1 MILETER
8 EKIVEIGKRMLE
20 ARLTT
25 GTGGN
30 LSIFNRK
37 ENLIAI
43 KPSGVPYQSMRAQDV
58 VVLRPD
64 GERVDG
70 VLKPSSETK
79 FHLAIYQARPDVDA
93 ILHSHQVHATTIAC
107 MGIELPAVHYLLAFS
122 GDKVPLAPYATFGT
136 QALSDNI
143 LSVLGN
149 YKACLLEN
157 HGLITLGASLDE
169 AFDTAEAL
177 ELVAQIYIQ
186 AKSIG
191 EAKILNSE
199 QMNVVIEKFK
209 TYGKQDSETK

>member
-8 EKIVEIGKRMLE
+8 EKIVEIGKRMIE

-30 LSIFNRK
+30 LSIFSRE

-43 KPSGVPYQSMRAQDV
+43 KPSGVPYQSMQAQDV

-64 GERVDG
+64 GEKVDG
-70 VLKPSSETK
+70 ILKPSSETK
-79 FHLAIYQARPDVDA
+79 FHLAIYHARQDVDA
-93 ILHSHQVHATTIAC
+93 ILHSHQVYATTIAC

-143 LSVLGN
+143 LSVLGK

-157 HGLITLGASLDE
+157 HGLITLGTSLDE
-169 AFDTAEAL
+169 AFDIAEAL

-191 EAKILNSE
+191 QPKILNSE

-209 TYGKQDSETK
+209 TYGKQNIEEK

>member
-1 MILETER
+1 MILEKER
-8 EKIVEIGKRMLE
+8 QTIIDIGKRMID

-30 LSIFNRK
+30 LSIFNRD

-43 KPSGVPYQSMRAQDV
+43 KPSGVPYQTMRPEDV
-58 VVLRPD
+58 VILDPA

-70 VLKPSSETK
+70 HLKPSSETK
-79 FHLAIYQARPDVDA
+79 FHLAIYQARPDISA

-107 MGIELPAVHYLLAFS
+107 MGIELPAVHYLIGWC

-136 QALSDNI
+136 QELSDNI
-143 LSVLGN
+143 LSVLGD
-149 YKACLLEN
+149 YRACLLEN
-157 HGLITLGASLDE
+157 HGLITLGSTLHE
-169 AFDTAEAL
+169 TFEIAEEL

-191 EAKILNSE
+191 LPKLLNKE
-199 QMNVVIEKFK
+199 QMAEVLEKFK
-209 TYGKQDSETK
+209 TYGKQDLV

>member
-1 MILETER
+1 MILKKER
-8 EKIVEIGKRMLE
+8 EKIVETGKRMID

-30 LSIFNRK
+30 LSIFNRQ

-79 FHLAIYQARPDVDA
+79 FHLAIYHARPDVDA

>member
-1 MILETER
+1 MILEKER
-8 EKIVEIGKRMLE
+8 EKIVETGKRMID

-43 KPSGVPYQSMRAQDV
+43 KPSGVPYQCMRAQDV
-58 VVLRPD
+58 GVLRPD

-143 LSVLGN
+143 LSVLDH

-169 AFDTAEAL
+169 AFDIAEAL

>member
-1 MILETER
+1 MILEKER
-8 EKIVEIGKRMLE
+8 QTIVEMGIRMIN

-30 LSIFNRK
+30 LSIFNRE

-43 KPSGVPYQSMRAQDV
+43 KPSGVPYQSMRARDV
-58 VVLRPD
+58 VVLSPD
-64 GERVDG
+64 GEKIDG

-79 FHLAIYQARPDVDA
+79 FHLAIYQARQDVNA

-143 LSVLGN
+143 MSVLGK

-157 HGLITLGASLDE
+157 HGLITMGSSLNE
-169 AFDTAEAL
+169 AFDIAEAL

-191 EAKILNSE
+191 EPKVLPPK
-199 QMNVVIEKFK
+199 QMSAVIEKFK
-209 TYGKQDSETK
+209 TYGKQDLETE

>member
-1 MILETER
+1 MVLQIER
-8 EKIVEIGKRMLE
+8 EKIVEIGIRMIN

-43 KPSGVPYQSMRAQDV
+43 KPSGVPYQSMRAEDV
-58 VVLRPD
+58 VVLRPNGD
-64 GERVDG
+64 KVDG
-70 VLKPSSETK
+70 ILKPSSETK
-79 FHLAIYQARPDVDA
+79 FHLAIYQARQDVDA
-93 ILHSHQVHATTIAC
+93 ILHSHQVYATTIAC

-122 GDKVPLAPYATFGT
+122 GNKVPLAPYATFGT

-143 LSVLGN
+143 LSVLEN

-157 HGLITLGASLDE
+157 HGLVTMGASLDE
-169 AFDTAEAL
+169 AFDIAESL

-191 EAKILNSE
+191 EPKILNSE

-209 TYGKQDSETK
+209 TYGKQDVKEK

>member
-1 MILETER
+1 MILEKER
-8 EKIVEIGKRMLE
+8 EKIVETGKRMID

-30 LSIFNRK
+30 LSIFNRQ

-79 FHLAIYQARPDVDA
+79 FHLAIYHARPDVDA

>member
-1 MILETER
+1 MILEKER
-8 EKIVEIGKRMLE
+8 EKIVETGKRMID

-191 EAKILNSE
+191 EAKILGSN
-199 QMNVVIEKFK
+199 K
-209 TYGKQDSETK
+209 

>member
-1 MILETER
+1 MID
-8 EKIVEIGKRMLE
+8 

-64 GERVDG
+64 GGERVDG

-79 FHLAIYQARPDVDA
+79 FHLAIYHARPDVDA

>member
-1 MILETER
+1 MILEKER
-8 EKIVEIGKRMLE
+8 EKIVETGKRMID

-30 LSIFNRK
+30 LSIFNRQ

-79 FHLAIYQARPDVDA
+79 FHLAIYHARPDVDA

-143 LSVLGN
+143 LSVLDH

-169 AFDTAEAL
+169 AFDIAEAL

-191 EAKILNSE
+191 EPKILGSE
-199 QMNVVIEKFK
+199 
-209 TYGKQDSETK
+209 

>member
-30 LSIFNRK
+30 LSIFNRE

-43 KPSGVPYQSMRAQDV
+43 KPSGVPYQSIQAQDV

-64 GERVDG
+64 GEKVDG
-70 VLKPSSETK
+70 ILKPSSETK
-79 FHLAIYQARPDVDA
+79 FHLAIYHARQDVDA

-143 LSVLGN
+143 LSVLGK

-169 AFDTAEAL
+169 AFDIAEAL

-191 EAKILNSE
+191 QPKILNSE

-209 TYGKQDSETK
+209 TYGKQNIEEK

>member
-1 MILETER
+1 MILEKER
-8 EKIVEIGKRMLE
+8 EKIVETGKRMID

-79 FHLAIYQARPDVDA
+79 FHLAIYHARPDVDA

-191 EAKILNSE
+191 EPKILNSE

>member
-1 MILETER
+1 MILEKER
-8 EKIVEIGKRMLE
+8 EKIVETGKRMID

-143 LSVLGN
+143 LSVLDH

>member
-8 EKIVEIGKRMLE
+8 EKIVEIGKRMIE

-30 LSIFNRK
+30 LSIFNRE

-43 KPSGVPYQSMRAQDV
+43 KPSGVPYQSIQAQDV

-64 GERVDG
+64 GEKVDG
-70 VLKPSSETK
+70 ILKPSSETK
-79 FHLAIYQARPDVDA
+79 FHLAIYHARQDVDA

-143 LSVLGN
+143 LSVLGK

-169 AFDTAEAL
+169 AFDIAEAL

-191 EAKILNSE
+191 QPKILNSE

-209 TYGKQDSETK
+209 TYGKQNIEEK

>member
-20 ARLTT
+20 ALLTT

-30 LSIFNRK
+30 LSIFNRE

-43 KPSGVPYQSMRAQDV
+43 KPSGVPYQSMQAQDV

-64 GERVDG
+64 GEKVDG
-70 VLKPSSETK
+70 ILKPSSETK
-79 FHLAIYQARPDVDA
+79 FHLAIYHARQDVDA

-143 LSVLGN
+143 LSVLGK

-157 HGLITLGASLDE
+157 HGLITLGTSLDE
-169 AFDTAEAL
+169 AFDIAEAL

-191 EAKILNSE
+191 QPKILNSE

-209 TYGKQDSETK
+209 TYGKQNIEEK

>member
-8 EKIVEIGKRMLE
+8 EKFVEIGKRMLE

-30 LSIFNRK
+30 LSIFNRE

-43 KPSGVPYQSMRAQDV
+43 KPSGVPYQSIQAQDV

-64 GERVDG
+64 GEKVDG
-70 VLKPSSETK
+70 ILKPSSETK
-79 FHLAIYQARPDVDA
+79 FHLAIYHARQDVDA

-143 LSVLGN
+143 LSVLGK

-169 AFDTAEAL
+169 AFDIAEAL

-191 EAKILNSE
+191 QPKILNSE

-209 TYGKQDSETK
+209 TYGKQNIEEK

>member
-1 MILETER
+1 MILEKER
-8 EKIVEIGKRMLE
+8 EKIVETGKRMID

-79 FHLAIYQARPDVDA
+79 FHLAIYHARPDVDA

-169 AFDTAEAL
+169 AFDIAEAL

>member
-1 MILETER
+1 MILEKER
-8 EKIVEIGKRMLE
+8 EKIVETGKRMID

-30 LSIFNRK
+30 LSIFNRQ

-79 FHLAIYQARPDVDA
+79 FHLAIYHARPDVDA

-169 AFDTAEAL
+169 SFDIAEAL

>member
-30 LSIFNRK
+30 LSIFNRE

-43 KPSGVPYQSMRAQDV
+43 KPSGVPYQSMQAQDV

-64 GERVDG
+64 GEKVDG
-70 VLKPSSETK
+70 ILKPSSETK
-79 FHLAIYQARPDVDA
+79 FHLAIYHARQDVDA

-143 LSVLGN
+143 LSVLGK

-157 HGLITLGASLDE
+157 HGLITLGTSLDE
-169 AFDTAEAL
+169 AFDIAEAL

-191 EAKILNSE
+191 QPKILNSE

-209 TYGKQDSETK
+209 TYGKQNIEEK

>member
-1 MILETER
+1 MILEKER
-8 EKIVEIGKRMLE
+8 EKIVETGKRMIE

-30 LSIFNRK
+30 LSIFNRE

-43 KPSGVPYQSMRAQDV
+43 KPSGVPYQSMQAQDV

-64 GERVDG
+64 GEKVDG
-70 VLKPSSETK
+70 ILKPSSETK
-79 FHLAIYQARPDVDA
+79 FHLAIYHARQDVDA

-122 GDKVPLAPYATFGT
+122 GNKVPLAPYATFGT

-143 LSVLGN
+143 LSVLEN

-157 HGLITLGASLDE
+157 HGLVTMGASLDE
-169 AFDTAEAL
+169 AFDIAESL

-191 EAKILNSE
+191 EPKILNSE

-209 TYGKQDSETK
+209 TYGKQDVKEK

>member
-1 MILETER
+1 MILEKER
-8 EKIVEIGKRMLE
+8 EKIVETGKRMID

-79 FHLAIYQARPDVDA
+79 FHLAIYHARPDVDA

-209 TYGKQDSETK
+209 TYGKQDPETK

>member
-30 LSIFNRK
+30 LSIFNRE

-43 KPSGVPYQSMRAQDV
+43 KPSGVPYQSMQAQDV

-64 GERVDG
+64 GEKVDG
-70 VLKPSSETK
+70 ILKPSSETK
-79 FHLAIYQARPDVDA
+79 FHLAIYHARQDVDA

-143 LSVLGN
+143 LSVLGK

-157 HGLITLGASLDE
+157 HGLITLGTSLDE
-169 AFDTAEAL
+169 AFDIAEAL

-186 AKSIG
+186 AKSIDQP
-191 EAKILNSE
+191 KILNSE

-209 TYGKQDSETK
+209 TYGKQDIEEK

>member
-1 MILETER
+1 MILEKER
-8 EKIVEIGKRMLE
+8 EKIVETGKRMID

-79 FHLAIYQARPDVDA
+79 FHLAIYHARPDVDA

-143 LSVLGN
+143 LSVLDH

>member
-1 MILETER
+1 
-8 EKIVEIGKRMLE
+8 
-20 ARLTT
+20 
-25 GTGGN
+25 
-30 LSIFNRK
+30 
-37 ENLIAI
+37 
-43 KPSGVPYQSMRAQDV
+43 
-58 VVLRPD
+58 
-64 GERVDG
+64 
-70 VLKPSSETK
+70 
-79 FHLAIYQARPDVDA
+79 
-93 ILHSHQVHATTIAC
+93 

-143 LSVLGN
+143 LSVLGK

-169 AFDTAEAL
+169 AFDIAEAL

-191 EAKILNSE
+191 QPKILNSE

-209 TYGKQDSETK
+209 TYGKQDIEEK

>member
-8 EKIVEIGKRMLE
+8 EKIVEIGKRMIE

-30 LSIFNRK
+30 LSIFNRE

-43 KPSGVPYQSMRAQDV
+43 KPSGVPYQSMQAQDV

-64 GERVDG
+64 GEKVDG
-70 VLKPSSETK
+70 ILKPSSETK
-79 FHLAIYQARPDVDA
+79 FHLAIYHARQDVDA

-143 LSVLGN
+143 LSVLGK

-157 HGLITLGASLDE
+157 HGLITLGTSLDE
-169 AFDTAEAL
+169 AFDIAEAL

-191 EAKILNSE
+191 QPKILNSE

-209 TYGKQDSETK
+209 TYGKQNIEEK

>member
-1 MILETER
+1 MILEKER
-8 EKIVEIGKRMLE
+8 EKIVETGKRMID

-79 FHLAIYQARPDVDA
+79 FHLAIYHARPDVDA

-169 AFDTAEAL
+169 SFDIAEAL

>member
-1 MILETER
+1 MILEKER
-8 EKIVEIGKRMLE
+8 EKIVETGKRMID

-79 FHLAIYQARPDVDA
+79 FHLAIYHARPDVDA
-93 ILHSHQVHATTIAC
+93 ILHSHQVHTTTIAC

-191 EAKILNSE
+191 EPKILGSE